1 MSNPI
6 TGCFLEIIY
15 FKFYWNFDDI
25 KLLLLGPH
33 WWWLSKDFC
42 KSVMPSQIRQVI
54 SKISLIYIFHFF
66 HHVTENFSGILRLKA
81 SPRNQIQLLCISGNQ
96 KLLTVYTVAMAIDYS
111 FIWFNPQRYKVSSR
125 SDPNPPPSPNTQPP
139 HAFSDKIE

>member
-1 MSNPI
+1 MSTNEPFI
-6 TGCFLEIIY
+6 QFLSFRGKDYKTTGVLLIVEEPSLVNMLIKLWLTCLKNTSHVKSYHRMLSRDY

-25 KLLLLGPH
+25 KMLLLGPH

-81 SPRNQIQLLCISGNQ
+81 SPRNQI
-96 KLLTVYTVAMAIDYS
+96 
-111 FIWFNPQRYKVSSR
+111 
-125 SDPNPPPSPNTQPP
+125 
-139 HAFSDKIE
+139 